1 MREKKTTIRGKVLL
15 GFAAGVLTGIVAAGA
30 AGWILLPGLMLTTHQ
45 SPYDVEETCLRLR
58 RAIEANGWN
67 CPAVRDMNQ
76 SMAQQGVEM
85 DAPVRIVELCNAAY
99 AKEVLQ
105 TNPEMS
111 TMMPCAFGVY
121 RKDGRV
127 YVTGLNTGLMGKMF
141 GGNVAAVMG
150 DRVAADERKI
160 LECLK

>member
-1 MREKKTTIRGKVLL
+1 MGKATAIRGKVLL
-15 GFAAGVLTGIVAAGA
+15 GFVIGVLTGVLAAGA
-30 AGWILLPGLMLTTHQ
+30 AGWLLMPSLMLSTHP
-45 SPYDVEETCLRLR
+45 SPYDVEETCLRLHR
-58 RAIEANGWN
+58 SIEANGWN

-76 SMAQQGVEM
+76 AMAQQGVEM
-85 DAPVRIVELCNAAY
+85 DAPVRIVELCNATY
-99 AKEVLQ
+99 AKEVLR

-127 YVTGLNTGLMGKMF
+127 YVTGLNTGLMGNMF

-150 DRVAADERKI
+150 DRVAADEQKI